1 MDNASIK
8 CWGANASG
16 QLGIGDTNNRGDG
29 SNPMGDTLPA
39 VDLGSERTAK
49 VIVAGGS
56 HTCAILDN
64 SAIKCWGLNQYGQL
78 GLGDADNRGTTSGQM
93 GDALD
98 AVDLGSG
105 ITAKAI
111 AAGGDHTCVI
121 LDNSAIKC
129 WGRSNEG
136 QMAKGGKNG
145 NSFQIGDGTNE
156 MGNSLEAIELGTGR
170 TANAIAAGDQHNC
183 VILDNSSIKCWGAN
197 ASGQLGLGDANNRG
211 DLDDV
216 GGSEMGDTLPIVD
229 LGTGRTARGII
240 AGDNQ
245 TCAIMD
251 NASIKCWGANASGQ
265 LGLGNTTNQGV
276 NSNEMGDNL
285 PIIDL

>member
-1 MDNASIK
+1 
-8 CWGANASG
+8 
-16 QLGIGDTNNRGDG
+16 
-29 SNPMGDTLPA
+29 
-39 VDLGSERTAK
+39 
-49 VIVAGGS
+49 
-56 HTCAILDN
+56 
-64 SAIKCWGLNQYGQL
+64 
-78 GLGDADNRGTTSGQM
+78 M

-98 AVDLGSG
+98 AVDLGSDR
-105 ITAKAI
+105 TAKAI

-216 GGSEMGDTLPIVD
+216 GVSEMGDTLPIVD

-265 LGLGNTTNQGV
+265 LGIGDTNNRGDG
-276 NSNEMGDNL
+276 SNPMGDTL